1 MISNTRRVFTVAKV
15 AIDEFDC
22 AIDVSEIGSLVEIA
36 TGRRKGVHVH
46 GRSWLLALALTS
58 HSTEHDTR
66 YTIKVVGNSRSFHA
80 FRKTG
85 MEFPRFK
92 KNAALNVLTDKAV

>member
-46 GRSWLLALALTS
+46 GRS
-58 HSTEHDTR
+58 
-66 YTIKVVGNSRSFHA
+66 
-80 FRKTG
+80 
-85 MEFPRFK
+85 
-92 KNAALNVLTDKAV
+92 